1 MFKEKFKKNFIQ
13 ITYAILAALAIRSF
27 LFEPFSIP
35 SGSMYPNLK
44 VGDYL
49 FVSKYSYGFSKH
61 SLPLS
66 LPLIPGRILYE
77 EPKRG
82 DIVVFKTPEDNRT
95 DYIKR
100 LIGLPGD
107 KIKMVSNEILI
118 NDKKISTTFVANE
131 KYKFLDVKK
140 IQENLPNNRSYEVYE
155 FEKPFVDLDT
165 NNFSEVKVPEDHF
178 FVLGDNRDNSQDS
191 RYIGFIPKDNLVGR
205 AEIVFISFDT
215 DIGDFFK
222 FWTWFP
228 ALRKDRFFESLL
240 PKENLYNE

>member
-1 MFKEKFKKNFIQ
+1 MIKDKFKKNLIQ

-27 LFEPFSIP
+27 MFEPFSIP

-49 FVSKYSYGFSKH
+49 FVSKYSYGFSRH

-77 EPKRG
+77 EPRRG

-107 KIKMVSNEILI
+107 KIKMVSNDIFI
-118 NDKKISTTFVANE
+118 NNERISTKFLSNE
-131 KYKFLDVKK
+131 KYKFIDVKK
-140 IQENLPNNRSYEVYE
+140 VEEKLSNNRTYNIYE
-155 FEKPFVDLDT
+155 FKKPFMDLDT

-191 RYIGFIPKDNLVGR
+191 RYIGFIPKNNLVGR
-205 AEIVFISFDT
+205 AELVFLSFDT
-215 DIGDFFK
+215 EIGSFFK
-222 FWTWFP
+222 FWTWLP
-228 ALRKDRFFESLL
+228 ALRKDRFFVSLL
-240 PKENLYNE
+240 PKENLDNE